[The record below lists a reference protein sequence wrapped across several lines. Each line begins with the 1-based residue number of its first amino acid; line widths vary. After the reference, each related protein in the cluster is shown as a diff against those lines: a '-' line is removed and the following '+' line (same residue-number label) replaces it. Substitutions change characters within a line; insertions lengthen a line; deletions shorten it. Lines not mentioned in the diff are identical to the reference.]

1 MDHSRKMLR
10 FRDMLLFLNPPTQ
23 HEALLRAR
31 SASLRCAR
39 NKHSLGCYLY
49 KNQHLI
55 ETHALNHNYFTRHRN
70 NVIVPNAR
78 LRSTEQSVIRNA
90 LRIWDDIP
98 AFI

>member
-39 NKHSLGCYLY
+39 NDTIILFLTLIVIYILSYIFLVPKKHIVY
-49 KNQHLI
+49 KGLK
-55 ETHALNHNYFTRHRN
+55 L
-70 NVIVPNAR
+70 
-78 LRSTEQSVIRNA
+78 
-90 LRIWDDIP
+90 
-98 AFI
+98 